1 MNEKQ
6 EWDGAERRAIP
17 MPLPPSQPQWQ
28 LAEWDESMCPVA
40 HTTVRPQDYDEV
52 MRKLMADA

>member
-1 MNEKQ
+1 MTEKQ
-6 EWDGAERRAIP
+6 KWNGEERRAHP
-17 MPLPPSQPQWQ
+17 FPPHAPPQWE
-28 LAEWDESMCPVA
+28 LGEWDESMCPVA

>member
-1 MNEKQ
+1 MTPEIQ
-6 EWDGAERRAIP
+6 EWDGTERRAVP
-17 MPLPPSQPQWQ
+17 HLHSSSPQWEIG
-28 LAEWDESMCPVA
+28 EWDESMCPVA